1 LRFCA
6 FVIKLNAPNEDNYSI
21 MKSQLQNFLKKTIGI
36 LGVRFNLAQI
46 SPVLVSTSNRNQAPL
61 KAIKSAE

>member
-1 LRFCA
+1 
-6 FVIKLNAPNEDNYSI
+6 
-21 MKSQLQNFLKKTIGI
+21 MKSQLQNFLKKEQLVF

>member
-1 LRFCA
+1 VL
-6 FVIKLNAPNEDNYSI
+6 LELNSNAPEDNYSI
-21 MKSQLQNFLKKTIGI
+21 MKNQLQNFLKKNNWYF
-36 LGVRFNLAQI
+36 GVRLISQI

>member
-1 LRFCA
+1 VL
-6 FVIKLNAPNEDNYSI
+6 LELNSNAPEDNYSI
-21 MKSQLQNFLKKTIGI
+21 MKSQLQNFLKKNNWYF
-36 LGVRFNLAQI
+36 GVRLISQI